1 MISCGDQFW
10 VDYRSNVFSSDD
22 EVVDEELISGGS
34 GGAVSLIEVD
44 PDFLNLG
51 FLVLRIW
58 RSNFSKASFPSI
70 QPRRLPSLFPSSSP
84 PLSDAMER
92 KRSEDRIIGSALRGA
107 GG

>member
-1 MISCGDQFW
+1 LG
-10 VDYRSNVFSSDD
+10 DYRSNVFSSDD

-58 RSNFSKASFPSI
+58 RSIFSKASF
-70 QPRRLPSLFPSSSP
+70 PSLFPSSSP

-92 KRSEDRIIGSALRGA
+92 KKSEDRIIGNVLRGA
-107 GG
+107 GA